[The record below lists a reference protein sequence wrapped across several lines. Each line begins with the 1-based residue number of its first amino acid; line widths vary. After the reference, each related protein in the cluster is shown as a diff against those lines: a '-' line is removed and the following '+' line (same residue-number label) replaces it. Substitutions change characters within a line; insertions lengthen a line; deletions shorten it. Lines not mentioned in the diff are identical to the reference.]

1 MLKGLKIITQILFL
15 YVFYLIGSWIQS
27 TFTLPIPGSII
38 GMILLFIFLLTNVI
52 HEKWVKEGANWM
64 VSHLV
69 LFIIPAT
76 VGIMNFFSFF
86 KGKGLLLILIV
97 LVSTAMVLIST
108 GFSTQWIIR
117 RKKDHI

>member
-38 GMILLFIFLLTNVI
+38 GMILLFIFLLINVI

-108 GFSTQWIIR
+108 SFSTQWIIR